1 MCPHFIENFTSNQGS
16 NVFPSAGNVA
26 ILKPMELS
34 NPVTLLS
41 SLNTALTVYGFVSF
55 CI

>member
-1 MCPHFIENFTSNQGS
+1 MRA
-16 NVFPSAGNVA
+16 VKYPSAGNIA
-26 ILKPMELS
+26 ILQPVELS

-41 SLNTALTVYGFVSF
+41 SLNTALNVYGFVSF